1 MKKNII
7 ATLIATSSIFAMN
20 NAFAA
25 DGTIDFTGEITDQAC
40 ELATGSDVFTVNLG
54 KVSKTALP
62 STGSTGSTGSTAAA
76 TKFTIKL
83 KNCPQ
88 TVTSATVK
96 FDAISYAGDNNVLEL
111 TDPTANTTAKN
122 VGVQIQDVTGA
133 TVPLFAESSD
143 YELKQNTVNNLDF
156 TARYIAMSDSVGVG
170 QANSTGTFTI
180 NYN

>member
-7 ATLIATSSIFAMN
+7 ATLIATSSIFAIN

-40 ELATGSDVFTVNLG
+40 ELAAGSDALKMNLG

-62 STGSTGSTGSTAAA
+62 STGSTASA

-83 KNCPQ
+83 INCPA
-88 TVTSATVK
+88 TVTTASVK
-96 FDAISYAGDNNVLEL
+96 FDADSYLGDDTVIKLKEEAGVATGVGIQI
-111 TDPTANTTAKN
+111 TDDLNT
-122 VGVQIQDVTGA
+122 I
-133 TVPLFAESSD
+133 VPLFTASKN
-143 YELKQNTVNNLDF
+143 YPLKQNVENNLDF
-156 TARYIAMSDSVGVG
+156 RARYIAKSDTVTTGP
-170 QANSTGTFTI
+170 ANGTATFTI

>member
-7 ATLIATSSIFAMN
+7 ATLIATSSIFAIN

-40 ELATGSDVFTVNLG
+40 ELAASSDALKVNLG

-62 STGSTGSTGSTAAA
+62 STGSTASA

-83 KNCPQ
+83 INCPA
-88 TVTSATVK
+88 TVTTASVK
-96 FDAISYAGDNNVLEL
+96 FDADSYLGDDTVIKLKEEAGVATGVGIQI
-111 TDPTANTTAKN
+111 TDDLNT
-122 VGVQIQDVTGA
+122 I
-133 TVPLFAESSD
+133 VPLFTASKN
-143 YELKQNTVNNLDF
+143 YPLKQNVENNLDF
-156 TARYIAMSDSVGVG
+156 RARYIAKSDTVTTGP
-170 QANSTGTFTI
+170 ANGTATFTI

>member
-7 ATLIATSSIFAMN
+7 ATLIATSSIFAIS

-40 ELATGSDVFTVNLG
+40 ELAAGSDALKVNLG

-62 STGSTGSTGSTAAA
+62 STGSTASA

-83 KNCPQ
+83 INCPA
-88 TVTSATVK
+88 TVTTASVK
-96 FDAISYAGDNNVLEL
+96 FDADSYLGDDTVIKLKEEAGVATGVGIQI
-111 TDPTANTTAKN
+111 TDDLNT
-122 VGVQIQDVTGA
+122 I
-133 TVPLFAESSD
+133 VPLFTASKN
-143 YELKQNTVNNLDF
+143 YPLKQNVENNLDF
-156 TARYIAMSDSVGVG
+156 RARYIAKSDTVTTGP
-170 QANSTGTFTI
+170 ANGTATFTI

>member
-7 ATLIATSSIFAMN
+7 ATLIATSSIFAIS

-62 STGSTGSTGSTAAA
+62 STGSTAAA

-122 VGVQIQDVTGA
+122 VGIQIQDVTGA

-156 TARYIAMSDSVGVG
+156 TARYIAMSDAVGVG
-170 QANSTGTFTI
+170 QANSTATFTI

>member
-7 ATLIATSSIFAMN
+7 ATLIATSSIFAIN

-40 ELATGSDVFTVNLG
+40 ELAAGSDALKVNLG

-62 STGSTGSTGSTAAA
+62 SAGSTAAA

-83 KNCPQ
+83 INCPA
-88 TVTSATVK
+88 TVTTASVK
-96 FDAISYAGDNNVLEL
+96 FDADSYLGDDTVIKLKEEAGVATGVGIQI
-111 TDPTANTTAKN
+111 TDDINT
-122 VGVQIQDVTGA
+122 V
-133 TVPLFAESSD
+133 VPLFTASKN
-143 YELKQNTVNNLDF
+143 YPLQQNVENNLDF
-156 TARYIAMSDSVGVG
+156 RARYIAKSDTVTTGP
-170 QANSTGTFTI
+170 ANGTATFTI

>member
-7 ATLIATSSIFAMN
+7 ATLIATSSIFAIN

-40 ELATGSDVFTVNLG
+40 ELAAGSDALKVNLG

-62 STGSTGSTGSTAAA
+62 STGSTASA

-83 KNCPQ
+83 INCPA
-88 TVTSATVK
+88 TVTTASVK
-96 FDAISYAGDNNVLEL
+96 FDADSYLGDDTVIKLKEEAGVATGVGIQI
-111 TDPTANTTAKN
+111 TDDLNT
-122 VGVQIQDVTGA
+122 I
-133 TVPLFAESSD
+133 VPLFTASKN
-143 YELKQNTVNNLDF
+143 YPLKQNVENNLDF
-156 TARYIAMSDSVGVG
+156 RARYIAKSDTVTTGP
-170 QANSTGTFTI
+170 ANGTATFTI